1 MKIYT
6 KTGDKG
12 STSLYGGQRVDK
24 DSARIEAIGNIDEL
38 NTLIGV
44 INSTIKK
51 KTASKKLTK
60 IQELLTKIQSDLFVC
75 GGDIATPLDVHKN
88 LKQVR
93 IELADVEKLEKEI
106 DFYSEQLEPMHSFI
120 LPGGSETGALLHQAR
135 SVCRRAE
142 RSVVYAM
149 KHEEISGTC
158 QIYLNRLSD
167 LLFILARTVNKY
179 NQIQEQPWL
188 S

>member
-12 STSLYGGQRVDK
+12 STSLYGGQRVSK
-24 DSARIEAIGNIDEL
+24 DSARIEAIGNVDEL
-38 NTLIGV
+38 NTLVGV
-44 INSTIKK
+44 VVSIIKK
-51 KTASKKLTK
+51 DTTAEKLAK

-75 GGDIATPLDVHKN
+75 GGDIATPLDVHQN

-93 IELADVEKLEKEI
+93 IELADVDKLEREI
-106 DFYSEQLEPMHSFI
+106 DFYSEKLEPMRSFI
-120 LPGGSETGALLHQAR
+120 LPGGSKIGATLHQAR
-135 SVCRRAE
+135 AVCRRAE

-149 KHEEISGTC
+149 QHEEINKTV

-179 NQIQEQPWL
+179 NKIPEQPWL

>member
-12 STSLYGGQRVDK
+12 ETSLYGGKRVSK
-24 DSARIEAIGNIDEL
+24 TSARIEAIGNVDEV
-38 NTLIGV
+38 NTLTGLI
-44 INSTIKK
+44 IAKLPDK
-51 KTASKKLTK
+51 DFKELKT
-60 IQELLTKIQSDLFVC
+60 LLTKIQNDLFICGSDL
-75 GGDIATPLDVHKN
+75 ATPKDAN
-88 LKQVR
+88 ERLKKVG
-93 IELADVEKLEKEI
+93 IAPSSVKLLEDEI
-106 DFYSEQLEPMHSFI
+106 DFYNKELEPMRSFI
-120 LPGGSETGALLHQAR
+120 LPGGSEIGALLHQTR

-149 KHEEISGTC
+149 QHEEINKNC

-167 LLFILARTVNKY
+167 LFFVLARYVNK
-179 NQIQEQPWL
+179 QFKIEEQPWI